1 MNYKEILN
9 SLYKDSVEHDCCPPD
24 NKYQFLGSTI
34 FDFTTYDSEMD
45 ELFAKNMLEVIE
57 CILNRKTFEYQAISK
72 EKYVNYLTMV
82 NMPFLNEIL
91 EWGGSIRGAW
101 FNDYCSPVLFCDVTI
116 PKQELTIFFKE
127 LLEWANDVIF

>member
-1 MNYKEILN
+1 MNYKKIL
-9 SLYKDSVEHDCCPPD
+9 SRLYEESKEDCIPPE
-24 NKYQFLGSTI
+24 NKYQFLGSTV

-57 CILNRKTFEYQAISK
+57 CILNRTTFEYQAISK

-91 EWGGSIRGAW
+91 EWSGSIRGAW
-101 FNDYCSPVLFCDVTI
+101 FNNYYSPVLFCQVTI
-116 PKQELTIFFKE
+116 PEQELTVFFKE
-127 LLEWANDVIF
+127 LLEWTNDVIS

>member
-1 MNYKEILN
+1 MNYKKIL
-9 SLYKDSVEHDCCPPD
+9 SRLYEESKEDCIPPE
-24 NKYQFLGSTI
+24 NKYQFLGSTV

-57 CILNRKTFEYQAISK
+57 CILNRTTFEYQAISK

-101 FNDYCSPVLFCDVTI
+101 FDNSCSPVLFCQVTI
-116 PKQELTIFFKE
+116 PEQELTVFFKE
-127 LLEWANDVIF
+127 LLEWTNDVVF